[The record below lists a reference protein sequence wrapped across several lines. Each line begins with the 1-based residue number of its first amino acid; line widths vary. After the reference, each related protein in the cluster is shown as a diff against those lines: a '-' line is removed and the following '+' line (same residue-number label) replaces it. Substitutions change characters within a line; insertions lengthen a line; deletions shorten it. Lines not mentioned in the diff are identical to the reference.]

1 MPLFIDYHQ
10 FDAVTIENVKE
21 AHMADKAV
29 QDDYGVKYHQF
40 WVNENA
46 GTVFCLI
53 EAPDRETCELV
64 HKLAHGNVA
73 CAITEVEQGF
83 YKLAMGPH
91 TVKSD
96 GGLVTYHSGEADLGY
111 RSMLVVSI
119 RGVTTAKDSSNLEN
133 LLLPNWARKMVLDNF
148 GKFNARVIPWEIDD
162 SLIAAFDD
170 ASQAV
175 QCSILL
181 QEKLLKSENQKPN
194 IIFKIGLATA
204 QPVTADGDFFNE
216 TLKLSHRLSN
226 AACDNQI
233 LISSLTGKLAHV
245 GPDTDPEH
253 LKVVTPSEEKLLSDL
268 INTLESGLFED
279 KKDIRCICRNIGIS
293 RPQLYRK
300 VKTITGRSPNYFIR
314 DLRLNKAR
322 TLLQQK
328 SGNVSEVAM
337 EVGYNNLSYFSKCF
351 TEKFGFKPSA
361 I

>member
-10 FDAVTIENVKE
+10 FDAVTIEEVKE
-21 AHMADKAV
+21 AHMADKAI

-83 YKLAMGPH
+83 YKLAMGTH

-96 GGLVTYHSGEADLGY
+96 GGLVAYSSGEADLGY
-111 RSMLVVSI
+111 RSMLAISI
-119 RGVTTAKDSSNLEN
+119 RGVTTAKDSSNLED
-133 LLLPNWARKMVLDNF
+133 LLLPNWAIKKTLDNF
-148 GKFNARVIPWEIDD
+148 ATFHGRAIPWEIDD

-175 QCSILL
+175 QCSMRL
-181 QEKLLKSENQKPN
+181 QKKLLNSENQRPS

-204 QPVTADGDFFNE
+204 QPVTTDGDFFNE
-216 TLKLSHRLSN
+216 TIKLAHRLSN
-226 AACDNQI
+226 AASDNQI
-233 LISSLTGKLAHV
+233 LISSLTGKLAHL
-245 GPDTDPEH
+245 GPGTDPEL
-253 LKVVTPSEEKLLSDL
+253 LKVVTPSEEKLLSEL

-279 KKDIRCICRNIGIS
+279 KKHIGRICRNIGVS

-300 VKTITGRSPNYFIR
+300 IKTITGRSPNYFIR